1 MYSDAL
7 NEIISMVIEMTR
19 ANGVL
24 SDVNRERI
32 MRYAQKEGE
41 NPDEVMAVVKV
52 RLKQAAQQEIERM
65 RIERMEEKKRLDE
78 MRKIQREHGLP

>member
-52 RLKQAAQQEIERM
+52 RLRQAAQQEIERM